1 MGLSTLDGTCTDAL
15 TRSRVGHYARDM
27 SLRSVAQDRRG
38 GRAAITRSSA
48 LRAVNGRRPH
58 TAVLTA
64 VTVAVM
70 ERWSTGSPQAPT
82 GPEPI
87 GFVFGVLVAVMM
99 VRHGSLF
106 TAAVQPP
113 LVFISA
119 VPGVFAVGSSK
130 LISIVLIQITDA
142 LTNTGNRHR
151 VGVGRRAAP
160 AEDPADPPGRSLT
173 G

>member
-1 MGLSTLDGTCTDAL
+1 MGLSTLDGTCTDVL

-27 SLRSVAQDRRG
+27 SLRSVAQDRRS

-48 LRAVNGRRPH
+48 FRTVNGCRPH
-58 TAVLTA
+58 TTVLT
-64 VTVAVM
+64 AVM

-142 LTNTGNRHR
+142 LTNTGDRHR

-160 AEDPADPPGRSLT
+160 AEDPADPPG
-173 G
+173 